1 LSEKTILLVETDD
14 ILTGYLQDYLAE
26 NGARSVLLR
35 TDSVHQAVQM
45 LPRTPVDLLISHHG
59 GPVGIDGL
67 ALLQEVRRMD
77 LAVRV
82 VLVAEEDAEEDRI
95 VALSLG
101 CTLYL
106 PKPFSYER
114 FSEIICN
121 LLQPQ
126 QGFTGR
132 VVGMRL
138 EDVIQMF
145 CYRKDSTLLTVL
157 HGETKGLIYIHDGGI
172 VHAECDSLTGVE
184 AFYEIVGWGGGGFLS
199 QIILKAPPKT
209 VFIDWQSLLMEGMRQ
224 KDEIRHALAPLP
236 TEEAG
241 RTAGAMPTEL
251 AEASRKPVSPPVA
264 AAEAKRIMIVD
275 DSRFIRKIV
284 QEILESDSSLSV
296 AGYATNG
303 QEAIAKID
311 ELKPDLILLDWDMP
325 IMKGSTTLM
334 HIMIRSP
341 CPVVVL
347 SGFVGGV
354 GANPFDLLCLGGV
367 DFLRKPQ
374 NNWRM
379 DGRADDMVRRI
390 KDACGIRFDRIR
402 RVRIPASLPESKQT
416 NGYATPASLLA
427 VFGSSMGGCTD
438 LIRLVPML
446 PADLPA
452 AVIVLHDM
460 QKEAIG
466 AFVDYLDR
474 RSRTTVR
481 SLEAGVPLVA
491 GICYVHPATVRAEL
505 VRQGDHLTAVFAE
518 GGTVQ
523 EVQEH
528 FLSSAAKL
536 LGRSLVAVLLSGSNG
551 GRAGGLRAVKKAGGV
566 TLIQDP
572 ASSTDPRAAEEA
584 IQEGVVDYRAS
595 ADNLAQ
601 TFENLINLVAKGNAA
616 RARQE
621 STHER

>member
-1 LSEKTILLVETDD
+1 LSEKTILLVETEE
-14 ILTGYLQDYLAE
+14 LLVRYLEDYFAE
-26 NGARSVLLR
+26 IGPRSVLLR
-35 TDSVHQAVQM
+35 TTSIAQAVPA
-45 LPRTPVDLLISHHG
+45 LLSNSTDLLVSYHG
-59 GPVGIDGL
+59 GPSRIDGL

-77 LAVRV
+77 LPVRV
-82 VLVAEEDAEEDRI
+82 VLVAEEDLEEDRI

-114 FSEIICN
+114 FSEIVFN

-184 AFYEIVGWGGGGFLS
+184 AFYEILGWGGGGFLS

-209 VFIDWQSLLMEGMRQ
+209 VFIDWQSLLMEGIRQ
-224 KDEIRHALAPLP
+224 KDEIRYALAPFP
-236 TEEAG
+236 AEEAG
-241 RTAGAMPTEL
+241 LTAPAAVEV
-251 AEASRKPVSPPVA
+251 AEASPRPVSAPVP

-284 QEILESDSSLSV
+284 QEILESDASLLV

-390 KDACGIRFDRIR
+390 KEACGIRFDRIR
-402 RVRIPASLPESKQT
+402 RVRIPASVPESKPT
-416 NGYATPASLLA
+416 NGHSTPATLLA
-427 VFGSSMGGCTD
+427 VFGSSTGGCTD

-481 SLEAGVPLVA
+481 SLEAGVPLVD

-505 VRQGDHLTAVFAE
+505 VRQGEHLTAVFANA
-518 GGTVQ
+518 GTVQ

-528 FLSSAAKL
+528 FLGSASKL
-536 LGRSLVAVLLSGSNG
+536 LGKSLVAVLLSGSNG
-551 GRAGGLRAVKKAGGV
+551 GGARGLRAVKKAGGV

-572 ASSTDPRAAEEA
+572 VSSTDPRAAEAA
-584 IQEGVVDYRAS
+584 IHEGVVDYRAS

-601 TFENLINLVAKGNAA
+601 TFENLINLVAKGKAA
-616 RARQE
+616 RAR
-621 STHER
+621 